1 METMRHAVIICLLA
15 SGAFAAPKPA
25 DYGKVADLIE
35 AGEMHKLVRIL
46 GKAKQWPEEL
56 QGIRKA
62 CRTHAIRS
70 IKTHNAFDGGV
81 IKSGA
86 RVGPHSVDTEPRPR
100 NTSTVSGSPCEALQR
115 VCREIV
121 RLGVVPDP
129 E

>member
-1 METMRHAVIICLLA
+1 MKHAVIVCLLA
-15 SGAFAAPKPA
+15 SAAFAAKPPE
-25 DYGKVADLIE
+25 YGKVADMIE

-46 GKAKQWPEEL
+46 GKAKPWPEEL

-62 CRTHAIRS
+62 CRTQAIRS

-86 RVGPHSVDTEPRPR
+86 RVGPHSVDTEPRVR
-100 NTSTVSGSPCEALQR
+100 NSSKVSGSPCEALQR

-121 RLGVVPDP
+121 RLGVVPDA

>member
-1 METMRHAVIICLLA
+1 MKHAVIICLLA
-15 SGAFAAPKPA
+15 TVAFAAPRPP

-46 GKAKQWPEEL
+46 GKSKQWPEEL

-62 CRTHAIRS
+62 CRMHATRS
-70 IKTHNAFDGGV
+70 IKKHDAFGGRV
-81 IKSGA
+81 IKA
-86 RVGPHSVDTEPRPR
+86 PVNVGPHSVDNEPRPS
-100 NTSTVSGSPCEALQR
+100 NTSKVSGSPCEALKR

-121 RLGVVPDP
+121 RLGVVSDA